1 MELRMTDLAV
11 TDALFFERTGMD
23 LAKIEALVDHS
34 LAGMDDGELYLE
46 YSQSESL
53 ALDDGRIK
61 SASFDTTQGFGLRAV
76 AGEAAGYAHASE
88 LSEAA
93 IRRAAA
99 TVRAVASGHSG
110 VLAGPPPGTN
120 RSLYTEENPLGL
132 VDLGAKTRLLAEIDA
147 YARGRDPRV
156 RQVMASLSGVWQG
169 VQIIRPDGRRVAD
182 IRPLVRLSI
191 AIVVGEG
198 DRMETGS
205 SGAGGRVAYDHY
217 LDPRQWKAQVD
228 QALRQALT
236 NLGSVPAPAGEMS
249 VVLGPGWPGVMLH
262 EAIGHGLEGDFN
274 RKKTSAFSGMIG
286 QRVATKGVTVVD
298 DGTLPDRRGSLS
310 VDDEGT
316 PTNCTVLI
324 EDGILKGYMQDRMN
338 ARLLGAA
345 PTGNGRRESFAHA
358 PMPRMTN
365 TYMLAGTQD
374 PQEIIGSVKRGLYA
388 VNFGGGQVDIT
399 SGKFVFSASEAYLI
413 EDGKVG
419 PAVKGATLIGNGPDA
434 LTKVTMIGNDLRL
447 DDGIGTCGKDGQ
459 SVPVG
464 VGQPTLRMDGL
475 TVGGTSA

>member
-1 MELRMTDLAV
+1 MTDLAV

-23 LAKIEALVDHS
+23 PTRIEKVVGES
-34 LAGMDDGELYLE
+34 LTGMDDGELYLE

-76 AGEAAGYAHASE
+76 ADEAAGYAHASE

-99 TVRAVASGHSG
+99 TVRAVATGYSG
-110 VLAGPPPGTN
+110 VMAAPPSGTN

-132 VDLGAKTRLLAEIDA
+132 VDLGAKTRLLTEIDA
-147 YARGRDPRV
+147 YARSCDARV
-156 RQVMASLSGVWQG
+156 RQVMASLSGVWQA

-182 IRPLVRLSI
+182 IRPLVRLNV
-191 AIVVGEG
+191 AIVVGED

-205 SGAGGRVAYDHY
+205 AGAGGRVAYDRY
-217 LDPRQWKAQVD
+217 LDPQHWKAQVD
-228 QALRQALT
+228 EALRQAFV
-236 NLGSVPAPAGEMS
+236 NLGAVPAPAGEMT

-262 EAIGHGLEGDFN
+262 EAVGHGLEGDFN

-286 QRVATKGVTVVD
+286 QRIATPGVTVVD
-298 DGTLPDRRGSLS
+298 DGTLPDRRGSLTI
-310 VDDEGT
+310 DDEGT
-316 PTNCTVLI
+316 PSGYNTLI

-345 PTGNGRRESFAHA
+345 PTGNGRRQSFAHA

-365 TYMLAGTQD
+365 TFMRGGSDD
-374 PQEIIGSVKRGLYA
+374 PAELLSRVKKGVYA
-388 VNFGGGQVDIT
+388 KSFGGGQVDIV
-399 SGKFVFSASEAYLI
+399 SGKFVFSCTEAYAI
-413 EDGKVG
+413 ENGRLG
-419 PAVKGATLIGNGPDA
+419 APLKGATLIGDGPSV
-434 LTKVTMIGNDLRL
+434 LTRVTGIGNDMCL
-447 DDGIGTCGKDGQ
+447 DEGVGVCGKGGQ
-459 SVPVG
+459 SVPAG
-464 VGQPTLRMDGL
+464 VGQPTLLVEGL
-475 TVGGTSA
+475 TVGGTA

>member
-1 MELRMTDLAV
+1 MTDLAV

-23 LAKIEALVDHS
+23 PGRIEALVTQS
-34 LAGMDDGELYLE
+34 LAGMDDGELFLE

-61 SASFDTTQGFGLRAV
+61 SASFDTSQGFGLRAV
-76 AGEAAGYAHASE
+76 ADEAAGYAHASE

-99 TVRAVASGHSG
+99 TVRAVASGYSG
-110 VLAGPPPGTN
+110 VMAAPPSGTN

-132 VDLGAKTRLLAEIDA
+132 VDLGAKTRLLTEIDA
-147 YARGRDPRV
+147 YARGLDGRV
-156 RQVMASLSGVWQG
+156 RQVMASLSGVWQA

-182 IRPLVRLSI
+182 IRPLVRLNV

-205 SGAGGRVAYDHY
+205 AGSGGRVVYDRY
-217 LDPRQWKAQVD
+217 LDPQHWKAQVD
-228 QALRQALT
+228 EALRQALV
-236 NLGSVPAPAGEMS
+236 NLGAVAAPAGEMT

-262 EAIGHGLEGDFN
+262 EAVGHGLEGDFN

-286 QRVATKGVTVVD
+286 QRVATNGLTVVD
-298 DGTLPDRRGSLS
+298 DGTLPDRRGSLT

-316 PTNCTVLI
+316 PTNCTMLI

-345 PTGNGRRESFAHA
+345 PTGNGRRQSFAHA

-365 TYMLAGTQD
+365 TYMLAGAHD

-399 SGKFVFSASEAYLI
+399 SGKFVFSASEAYLV
-413 EDGKVG
+413 EDGKIG
-419 PAVKGATLIGNGPDA
+419 PSVKGATLIGNGPDA

-459 SVPVG
+459 GVPVG